1 MKNILFNV
9 GVLLF
14 QLAVTFTL
22 LIVVYMLLAIMDSN
36 FGIEGLL
43 ILTFVQ
49 PIMGLL
55 LTIGVIAG
63 SFIIGLP
70 IRLNENIQA
79 WWTTYNIAVIGII
92 LGFSL
97 MLISNMDFLQETVSY
112 EEEGVVLNK
121 NIPHAYTLYSGW
133 CMLGFMCLHLF
144 PSEKTKMKLMHFFNS
159 IV

>member
-1 MKNILFNV
+1 MKSIIFNIGILV
-9 GVLLF
+9 F
-14 QLAVTFTL
+14 QIIITFTL
-22 LIVVYMLLAIMDSN
+22 LLVVYMLLAIMDSD

-49 PIMGLL
+49 PIIGLM
-55 LTIGVIAG
+55 LTIGVIVG
-63 SFIIGLP
+63 SFLVGLP
-70 IRLNENIQA
+70 IRLNKNIQT

-92 LGFSL
+92 FGCSL
-97 MLISNMDFLQETVSY
+97 MLISNMNFLQEAVSY
-112 EEEGVVLNK
+112 EEEGVMLNK

-144 PSEKTKMKLMHFFNS
+144 PSEKLKMKAMYFFNS